1 MRKPKYYVQIL
12 GIWIRVPKSIF
23 LKCDYYFWT
32 MMK

>member
-1 MRKPKYYVQIL
+1 MGKPKYYVLIL

-23 LKCDYYFWT
+23 LKCDRLWT